1 MISKNRLKQ
10 IQSLAYK
17 KYRDRGGLFLAEGPK
32 VVEELLAAYPPAYVA
47 ATEEWLD
54 AHPLPGVETEVV
66 TPEELRRAS
75 LMQTPQHVLALLR
88 KPQGDTD
95 TLPSGNDVSKNLVL
109 ALDNIQDPGNLGTIV
124 RICNWFGIGHIV
136 CSPDTADVYAP
147 KVIQATMGA
156 LAKVKVHYTPLA
168 SYLRQ
173 LPADTPVYGTFLEGS
188 NIYTEALTPG
198 GIVVMGNEGKG
209 VSPEVAACINRRL
222 FIPPFPTT
230 ASPVECL
237 NVAIATAITVSE
249 FRHRLHL

>member
-1 MISKNRLKQ
+1 M
-10 IQSLAYK
+10 
-17 KYRDRGGLFLAEGPK
+17 
-32 VVEELLAAYPPAYVA
+32 
-47 ATEEWLD
+47 
-54 AHPLPGVETEVV
+54 
-66 TPEELRRAS
+66 
-75 LMQTPQHVLALLR
+75 
-88 KPQGDTD
+88 
-95 TLPSGNDVSKNLVL
+95 
-109 ALDNIQDPGNLGTIV
+109 

-168 SYLRQ
+168 GYLRQ

-230 ASPVECL
+230 ASHVESL